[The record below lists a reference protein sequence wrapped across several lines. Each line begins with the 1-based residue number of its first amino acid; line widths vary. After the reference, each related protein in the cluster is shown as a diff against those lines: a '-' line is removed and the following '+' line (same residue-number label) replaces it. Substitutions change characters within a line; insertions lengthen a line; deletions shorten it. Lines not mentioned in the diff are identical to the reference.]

1 MPERTITYKST
12 KSHTEYTVTEKNGR
26 AHLAVSGEASN
37 HAKVMKHINDV
48 RRGGGSFE
56 MVCWMARQL
65 AHTF

>member
-1 MPERTITYKST
+1 MADRSITYKST

-37 HAKVMKHINDV
+37 HAKVMKQINEV
-48 RRGGGSFE
+48 RLGGGTFE

>member
-1 MPERTITYKST
+1 MADRSITYKST
-12 KSHTEYTVTEKNGR
+12 KSCTEYTVTEKNGR

-37 HAKVMKHINDV
+37 HAKVMKQINEV
-48 RRGGGSFE
+48 RLGGGTFE

>member
-1 MPERTITYKST
+1 MAERTITYKST

-26 AHLAVSGEASN
+26 AYLFVTGEAAA
-37 HAKVMKHINDV
+37 HAKVMKQINEV
-48 RRGGGSFE
+48 RLGGGTFE

>member
-12 KSHTEYTVTEKNGR
+12 KSRTEYTVTEKNGR

-37 HAKVMKHINDV
+37 HAKVMKQINEV
-48 RRGGGSFE
+48 RLGGGTFE